1 MADTSLFPGTADDEL
16 TCCPVC
22 DALHAVGEV
31 EDGAKMRCVRCGT
44 VIAVGRPEAILRI
57 VVLSTTSLILMTIVV
72 FYPFLQLRN
81 GVFTSR
87 ASVFDTVMAFSQ
99 GIMAPLSLAVA
110 AFVIVLPVARLSMLI
125 WALGPLAIGRPAI
138 RGAEAALRWAETLKP
153 WAMAEIFMVGVAVAL
168 VKLADLAT
176 LSMGPAF
183 WSFGA
188 IVFITALGD
197 TQMSKHSIW
206 TVLDRSKRT

>member
-1 MADTSLFPGTADDEL
+1 MEASEDLV
-16 TCCPVC
+16 CCPVC
-22 DALHAVGEV
+22 DALHEIGDVEV
-31 EDGAKMRCVRCGT
+31 DTRLRCVRCAT
-44 VIAVGRPEAILRI
+44 VIAVGRPEAIVRI
-57 VVLSTTSLILMTIVV
+57 VVLAATALILMTIVV

-87 ASVFDTVMAFSQ
+87 ASVFETVMSFSQ
-99 GIMAPLSLAVA
+99 GVMAPLSIAVA
-110 AFVIVLPVARLSMLI
+110 FFVIILPVARLGTIL
-125 WALGPLAIGRPAI
+125 WALGPLSIDRAPLP
-138 RGAEAALRWAETLKP
+138 GAAFALRWAEILKP

-183 WSFGA
+183 WSFA
-188 IVFITALGD
+188 LIVFITALKD

-206 TVLDRSKRT
+206 SALDSAKS